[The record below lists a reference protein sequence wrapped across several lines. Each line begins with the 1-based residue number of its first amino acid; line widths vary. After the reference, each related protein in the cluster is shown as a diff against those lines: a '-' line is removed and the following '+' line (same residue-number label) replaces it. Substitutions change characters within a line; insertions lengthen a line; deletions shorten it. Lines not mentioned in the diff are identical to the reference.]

1 MFPRLILFLFA
12 TFSTV
17 GLSAPLEEP
26 RVALPVLPTEDSFYQ
41 VPDNIND
48 YPPGTIINYRKPP
61 APIAAFGIS
70 PVNLK
75 STWQILYRTNDNF
88 DKATATVLTVLVPY
102 KADYTKVLS
111 YQIAEDAAYIGCA
124 PSYAFQFASATGG
137 PLGTIVTQAELL
149 LIEAALEQGWVVISP
164 DHEGPKAAYLANK
177 LAGYATLDGIRA
189 AINSANFTGIAADPR
204 VAMWGYSGGSI
215 ASAAAAELQ
224 QSYAPELRI
233 AGAALGG
240 TVPKITSV
248 IKSINKSPL
257 AGIIPA
263 GMIGLGQQYPELG
276 AILDAGVLPKYK
288 AKFDAVA
295 KQCFVAD
302 VLSFFS
308 QDVVSML
315 KDPAILNQ
323 EPAKSILEENAL
335 GKHSPSIPLFIYK
348 SIQDQV
354 SPIKDTDD
362 LVKTYC
368 SGGTKIQY
376 NRDLIS
382 EHGSLAIVG
391 AGKALS
397 WLIDIMN
404 GKGEPSQC
412 RTNNVVTSLADIR
425 GLATLSSALIQA
437 LLDLAGKPV
446 GPVII
451 G

>member
-1 MFPRLILFLFA
+1 MFPRLVLFLFA

-17 GLSAPLEEP
+17 GLSAPLEEL
-26 RVALPVLPTEDSFYQ
+26 RAALPVLPTEDSFYQ
-41 VPDNIND
+41 VPDNVND

-124 PSYAFQFASATGG
+124 PSYAFQ
-137 PLGTIVTQAELL
+137 LRLQL
-149 LIEAALEQGWVVISP
+149 GWVVISP

-240 TVPKITSV
+240 TVPKIPSV

-295 KQCFVAD
+295 KQCFVTD

-315 KDPAILNQ
+315 KDPAILDQ

-404 GKGEPSQC
+404 GKGAPSQC
-412 RTNNVVTSLADIR
+412 KTNNVVSSLLDIR
-425 GLATLSSALIQA
+425 GLATLSSALIEA